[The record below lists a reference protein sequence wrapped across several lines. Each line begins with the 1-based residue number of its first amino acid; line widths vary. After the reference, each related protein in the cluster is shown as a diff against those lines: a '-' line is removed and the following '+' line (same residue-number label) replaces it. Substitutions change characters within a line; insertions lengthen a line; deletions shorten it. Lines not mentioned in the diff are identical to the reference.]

1 MLAELAAFTAAYK
14 TVKGAVQAGRELV
27 TVAQSI
33 GTMVQSKDDL
43 HRRLQKKKNSPF
55 NSRAQTDLEEFLA
68 LEEIKQAEKDLEMMM
83 VYVGRAGLKD
93 DWLRYQAEARKQRKE
108 AERQAQREREELID
122 TIITVT
128 SSFVGFLL
136 LAAGIY
142 GLIWYFKG

>member
-55 NSRAQTDLEEFLA
+55 NSKAQTDLEEFLA

-108 AERQAQREREELID
+108 AERQAQREREELLD

>member
-14 TVKGAVQAGRELV
+14 TVKSAVQAGRELV

-55 NSRAQTDLEEFLA
+55 NSKAQTDLEEFLA

-108 AERQAQREREELID
+108 AERRAQREREELID
-122 TIITVT
+122 TIITIT

>member
-55 NSRAQTDLEEFLA
+55 TSKAQTDLEEFLA

-108 AERQAQREREELID
+108 AERRAQQEREELID